1 MNWISVKDKLPEH
14 EGNVLAV
21 LDGEVC
27 IMAYQLLSDS
37 DGTFWWAW
45 CYVYYGGLQGDAE
58 WEDHYEPTHWM
69 EIPKFTADE

>member
-45 CYVYYGGLQGDAE
+45 CYVYYGGV
-58 WEDHYEPTHWM
+58 TR
-69 EIPKFTADE
+69 